1 MKTLNRCK
9 PFLICLGFINYC
21 FYSALSAQ
29 TSPIDSLKNVLQNQ
43 SATDTARIN
52 TLIVI
57 CNTYLNKINN
67 KASVAEYVPQ
77 IRSLSKSLNYKRGLA
92 YAGFYSTIGKFL
104 KKKSSDVIALYLVDL
119 RKMQEIGDKAG
130 IGLCYEYLAKTY
142 YHIGEYQKALEY
154 DTKSIRVKT
163 EVNDKIGIA
172 ISYNGLGSCYF
183 NMGDYTRALE
193 NFLKALKIDEAEK
206 DKFGISRM
214 ELNIACVLF
223 AQNKFD
229 EALKYMQK
237 ALVIKREINDVEGIA
252 TIYANM
258 GDAYLAQ
265 KDYDKALDA
274 CLKSIEAAEK
284 IHHIELLYTASINLG
299 NVYVKKNRTDEAL
312 RYYRK
317 AFNGALETDDK
328 VNLIT
333 AAAGI
338 GYCYELRKEHE
349 LAIEYYKKSLS
360 NALKIDYGTGARD
373 ACMHL
378 ASIYEQLNNYE
389 ASLAYTKQLSNI
401 KDTLL
406 NEESLKQTAEL
417 NTRYETEK
425 KESEIKLLTKDQEL
439 KDKSLKEQRL
449 VRIGLIIGLGLFLA
463 LSFLLFT
470 RYRFKQKANVILE
483 KQKEEI
489 HQKNVLITDSIDYAK
504 NIQEAILP
512 DEERLTKYLPQH
524 FVLYKPKAIVSGDFY
539 WVGKKGNHV
548 ICAVADC
555 TGHGVPGAFMSLLG
569 HNILENVVQRD
580 TSIHPGAILTALNEE
595 IVFRFSKGKELEN
608 VKHGMDIAIISIDE
622 KSRQLN
628 YAGAR
633 NSLYVV
639 RDKKLFEIKADKM
652 STGMVANDRSIVTY
666 ENHSYTLQ
674 KDDMLY
680 LFSDGFPDQKGGPDK
695 KKFYYQPFKDLLVEI
710 SNLPVDEQQQLLD
723 ETIIKWIG
731 TGEQIDDILVMGIK
745 INTETV

>member
-1 MKTLNRCK
+1 
-9 PFLICLGFINYC
+9 
-21 FYSALSAQ
+21 
-29 TSPIDSLKNVLQNQ
+29 
-43 SATDTARIN
+43 
-52 TLIVI
+52 
-57 CNTYLNKINN
+57 
-67 KASVAEYVPQ
+67 
-77 IRSLSKSLNYKRGLA
+77 
-92 YAGFYSTIGKFL
+92 
-104 KKKSSDVIALYLVDL
+104 
-119 RKMQEIGDKAG
+119 MQEIGDKAG

-622 KSRQLN
+622 TSRQLN

-633 NSLYVV
+633 NSLYIV
-639 RDKKLFEIKADKM
+639 RDKKFFEIKADKM

-710 SNLPVDEQQQLLD
+710 SELPVDEQQLRLD
-723 ETIIKWIG
+723 ETIIRWMG
-731 TGEQIDDILVMGIK
+731 TGEQIYDILIMGIR
-745 INTETV
+745 V